1 MLVAA
6 GANLNMRDANGQTPM
21 MLAFQADDH
30 DLATY
35 LESMHVC
42 YYYYYDLSQCCH
54 QLEPEI
60 NPIGIY
66 LQAKRKCCVRNS
78 PKIYNRDDIKTIYT
92 LYHIPIYLNVVYIN
106 YYATHESDAECSR
119 GGKSKI

>member
-35 LESMHVC
+35 LESMWRFSSHLHST
-42 YYYYYDLSQCCH
+42 YYTH
-54 QLEPEI
+54 
-60 NPIGIY
+60 
-66 LQAKRKCCVRNS
+66 RKIIPFAFTFPGQEKMLRTEFTE
-78 PKIYNRDDIKTIYT
+78 DI
-92 LYHIPIYLNVVYIN
+92 
-106 YYATHESDAECSR
+106 
-119 GGKSKI
+119 